1 MPSKKKKSGMLILF
15 TNLEKMFL
23 IDKRNKLQV
32 EDLFKFVQAF
42 LMTVFLFNIEIKMFI
57 LFILQNVLSFL
68 IFELI

>member
-42 LMTVFLFNIEIKMFI
+42 LMTVFFI
-57 LFILQNVLSFL
+57 
-68 IFELI
+68 